1 MTKNSTYLSVSEIF
15 SDLKVRPSLQA
26 EEAEALIP
34 GRLIDKFTIFD
45 HNIAHMYVDHNE

>member
-1 MTKNSTYLSVSEIF
+1 MTKNSTYLSEIF

-34 GRLIDKFTIFD
+34 GGLVDKFTISD
-45 HNIAHMYVDHNE
+45 HNIAHMCVDHNE